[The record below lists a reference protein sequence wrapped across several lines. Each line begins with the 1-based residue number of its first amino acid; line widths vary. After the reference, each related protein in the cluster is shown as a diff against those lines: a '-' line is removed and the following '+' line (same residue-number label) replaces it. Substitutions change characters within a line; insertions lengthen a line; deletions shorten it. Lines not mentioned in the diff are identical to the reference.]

1 MKKNKLIIVLTAA
14 LMFGLAGIVCI
25 KNDAS
30 VPKDTY
36 GIIIKGY
43 SALRIEPMIYAS
55 VVMYLNKG
63 ESVEVMERSKDKNW
77 VGKIHDSW
85 YRIRTR
91 DGNTGWVFG
100 ENIVIHTSE
109 NRVKIDKLA
118 SDFMAEEATQIK
130 KYLAGKWWSVNKF
143 GDFTNHCLEIY
154 ESNKYRSYM
163 KGRENQAIAGTY
175 RIDFNK
181 NEIIFDQG
189 TSFKSNLDLVKRGNQ
204 YEITKKRADRE
215 VRFAKIS
222 LELPPEPVLATQ
234 EKAIKP

>member
-1 MKKNKLIIVLTAA
+1 MEKNKTIISLAAA
-14 LMFGLAGIVCI
+14 LIFGFTGIMCL
-25 KNDAS
+25 KNDS
-30 VPKDTY
+30 SIQKDTY

-43 SALRIEPMIYAS
+43 SALRIEPVIYAS
-55 VVMYLNKG
+55 VIMYLNKG
-63 ESVEVMERSKDKNW
+63 ESVEIMERSTEKNW
-77 VGKIHDSW
+77 VGKIHDFW
-85 YRIRTR
+85 YRIKTR

-118 SDFMAEEATQIK
+118 SDFMAKEAAQIK

-154 ESNKYRSYM
+154 ESNKYRSYK
-163 KGRENQAIAGTY
+163 KGLENQAIAGTY

-189 TSFKSNLDLVKRGNQ
+189 TSFKSNLDLVKRGNE
-204 YEITKKRADRE
+204 YEIIKKTAGRE
-215 VRFAKIS
+215 VRFVKIS
-222 LELPPEPVLATQ
+222 LELPPEPVLA
-234 EKAIKP
+234 IKENATKP